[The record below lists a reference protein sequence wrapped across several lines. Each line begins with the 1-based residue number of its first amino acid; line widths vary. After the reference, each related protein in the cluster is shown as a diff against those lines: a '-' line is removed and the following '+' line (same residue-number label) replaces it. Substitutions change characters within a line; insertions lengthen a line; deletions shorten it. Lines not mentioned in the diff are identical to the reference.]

1 MLAGRL
7 CWLLHDG
14 GTMTRR
20 ARRKHRQMSK
30 LEHLCSN
37 RALGSQRIASRLLC
51 SLEGVSPGNKVK

>member
-1 MLAGRL
+1 
-7 CWLLHDG
+7 LLHDG

-30 LEHLCSN
+30 LEHRCSN